1 MHGTVS
7 ENAPNQTTSKN
18 EGGATTSGNA
28 PSNTGNTAIKSSL
41 REMSFEQ
48 GEKALSPVVT
58 DPPVQALDG
67 NLTTE
72 TTPVVTTGDVE
83 TNTGEVTTG
92 NASTTLVEP
101 TNDTKGTT
109 ASTPPADDKANPKTD
124 PPAEPKTEKQQV
136 EELHKQTVESL
147 VERIKALKDK
157 KQKVF
162 NFRKEK
168 NAAADAKAIFGMLAQ
183 YDSQTIT
190 AAWQVAKDQA
200 LAEFEMLVD
209 AIGYKDAARSYP
221 RESRATLMACE
232 PSRLA
237 QFAAD
242 TVKKNPFACQL
253 AVSLLPDAEKA
264 KFEAEH
270 PELKTSKKLKE
281 GDEEK
286 LDAELLTLKDA
297 SLRQTEEG
305 FRERMSKTTEQDAKK
320 SEDAEKGQADAAPL
334 VGKVK
339 ELAGQK
345 KFHEALIALGSEAQE
360 AVFLAAVRSLDDGT
374 IGSVIRGM
382 TFDQR
387 WNISG
392 AQVKRVF
399 GARDATQNI
408 ATARDLLD
416 VAHNKTRTVVD
427 KKGREKQEKRSA
439 ITSEEAYE
447 AYHTLKAMPAAHREL
462 FQKTHPGLI
471 TAMEMQLNGS
481 MREADDTNMIGGE
494 ADQQTVAQLTLKVR
508 GDELWFEAP
517 VDQLEMTLRLA
528 IKASLRGEIKAK
540 LESMKGSTLPAL
552 FGDAA
557 RRSAV
562 EGALGK
568 GEVKELPPET
578 AEDERWLAS
587 LKLQHVVSAENG
599 NTGEMKIFGEKS
611 LIRTVRHANKATREE
626 NREER
631 KAWKEAKKNGE
642 EVGPEPDK
650 KNPTLIGQIWNAAV
664 TKKGFEAENLALDQL
679 GGNVNAFAYGGDMEF
694 KDFGERTGDN
704 SKEDR
709 NRADIKFQQNEG
721 IFDFDCPHLE
731 LVKLRYP
738 MGDMVVETGPA
749 VMKNLK
755 LHVTWPT
762 PSAPEQQHFISVSTS
777 SVEIGNIIVTQPG
790 ALIGIK
796 NVSATDLSYSSGEQ
810 KFDFGDNPG
819 AAQAIALLK
828 EHNPTRTLLSFGLA
842 SAGMMSG
849 KKNKEEA
856 ARNMEALTNAFMG
869 KPTGS
874 LGGMALNVGNMA
886 ASGITYNADTFV
898 QKAEVSGMSMVWDN
912 RPSVTGRARMTQLGK
927 MITDGQGRLGAITGS
942 TPDDIKKKE
951 RLDADLLKWGEERT
965 ALEGQLS
972 KWESLEKLYQEIY
985 EHQKLYGSGGN
996 DSEEAVKA
1004 IQARAVAA
1012 GFDGAASMS
1021 LAQLATAVQQKLT
1034 SDSGLVAS
1042 VDEMSVEGVDAMGV
1056 TVDKASVKGIN
1067 VAGSGETFGEA
1078 VDPKLMKRLGST
1090 DGETKEG
1097 KPLGTSVSVD
1107 VGEVD
1112 VSGFSMAGSA
1122 PTVEALE
1129 KTKATYVELA
1139 KSVAAL
1145 EGKDKATLNDAE
1157 KTKLAED
1164 KKKLGALDEQ
1174 WQKVVGE
1181 GLTFGKVVDEMLELK
1196 AAPGL
1201 DKVKANADL
1210 LQRWK
1215 TLEDAIASEPLTVES
1230 ISVSGIAMKG
1240 TTQTT
1245 QGENGS
1251 VTTTASTLGI
1261 GEIKATKIEQGD
1273 LSVGSVNVGDI
1284 KATGAVTSTEKND
1297 GTTSTYG
1304 SGNFSVGTLGATDI
1318 KAGDNKVD
1326 AVSVEGLKGGG
1337 SFDQTTKQVADD
1349 KNPGKTKTEVLER
1362 TGSGSLEVDKIT
1374 AKGVDVAGT
1383 KVDEAGVQGVKLD
1396 LKGDTDGTSVG
1407 IHVDKV
1413 YATGVGQEKGLA
1425 AADKKKVSLQA
1436 QIDEAKKKGKE
1447 FSALDKELKALEDGL
1462 ASYKQA
1468 YVDQDLVL
1476 AEVKAIDVR
1485 IEAVEKRLKAAERE
1499 RDTYDHRVDPAAE
1512 KKRNEA
1518 DQKKVDAINKEI
1530 TTLQAERAEVQKKLT
1545 DPQAII
1551 GSFESSLDIKGTASI
1566 ENFDLQVSGLP
1577 TLTELAKEE
1586 PDLTSNINVKL
1597 KVGPIKIPMVDYKS
1611 PSMNVGLASAT
1622 VETIEADATVKIE
1635 KQPALV
1641 DGKPTYG
1648 VGGLSIAKLSIP
1660 SIVGNGLTLT
1670 MPVEGETVLIE
1681 LPTASIKGMA
1691 LTNVNL
1697 AGFDAESLKKATG
1710 RFDIKSIEA
1719 SMSAKV
1725 GDSLSANGSL
1735 SVTDIYADAL
1745 DSGALNFGLTGL
1757 TLDKMGFES
1766 KTTEKNAK
1774 GNSIVTSIVKMGG
1787 KASKLGK
1794 LDVNGSYDRVNK
1806 TLSTTVGLGDLT
1818 LSGINYAGGGTSVGV
1833 GFAQLK
1839 GASVTVA
1846 AKFRSGEVKEGESA
1860 LEYLDIS
1867 EIKADYLRGSGI
1879 SYTGTGTRRERFE
1892 DGTIKEHPFT
1902 SGIKLQKGTLHGF
1915 SVRGIRVIGD
1925 GLTNISANLGSGTVQ
1940 GLSVAMREDGKNV
1953 LQANVSATVS
1963 GVSVKLVDD
1972 DMTASFSSFKGDAE
1986 VTSGDGNNA
1995 MNFDVKGVDI
2005 HGKDKE
2011 KATVKMNDMGK
2022 ESASM
2027 SAKLPVVHAKQI
2039 GFEQGIKGS
2048 GYNKPFM
2055 LGTATLNDVDFHDDK
2070 DKLSVHIGSGRGLMV
2085 GGVEV
2090 TGSYSGSTPEEKE
2103 KGTVNDQFFVP
2114 TQKVTWNNLQKS
2126 ALDGYF
2132 ALNYP
2137 DKSPF
2142 TKLTFSQGGVKLDL
2156 KRNVDRMWNEWMQGF
2171 ESNGESTFA
2180 YLWKATKSVL
2190 QTPSNLL
2197 WTALFSGIETGFN
2210 ALSANLLGDWPEI
2223 EKLILSSLNSD
2234 PKTSLVKGH
2243 KPDEGDKTFTS
2254 FTSSINTVIQD
2265 YVEPAIETACDWGL
2279 VYDLIHG
2286 DYGRAAATTGAWMVE
2301 QAGDLID
2308 WGGSFFGY
2316 ENTTNIDDDAE
2327 KFQEEMRAQ
2336 RKAEMEAMVKSGL
2349 DKVLG
2354 WGCEMDLHTKGGD
2367 YQAVKEPNPNPK
2379 SVKAKEMLRT
2389 QLALDVTGGG
2399 TLKNMSLATDI
2410 GLSKFKYS
2418 DAGNTATIDKLEMK
2432 AVAGGGVTAEFEDE
2446 GLAMK
2451 DAKVGG
2457 GGAILVTFDNL
2468 SYEQDKN
2475 FAMSKPEGTQTAQDR
2490 YKQTGVETDKQPG
2503 DTGPLATN
2511 DGVYYDAGDYAN
2523 KVNSGQ
2529 DVVGDP
2535 YSEKLSMGEGIKKS
2549 VIANTLDPMT
2559 GLPFSKAYESSV
2571 ITAKNAEIYGKYQ
2584 TEYDDRQKKSMA
2596 VQ

>member
-7 ENAPNQTTSKN
+7 ENAPTQTSTKN
-18 EGGATTSGNA
+18 EGGSTTSGNA
-28 PSNTGNTAIKSSL
+28 PTNTAIKSSL

-72 TTPVVTTGDVE
+72 TTPVVTTGEVE
-83 TNTGEVTTG
+83 NTGEVTTG
-92 NASTTLVEP
+92 NASTTLTEP
-101 TNDTKGTT
+101 TTDTKGTT
-109 ASTPPADDKANPKTD
+109 ASTPPGDDKANTKPDEKV
-124 PPAEPKTEKQQV
+124 PQKTEKQQV
-136 EELHKQTVESL
+136 EELHKQTVEAL
-147 VERIKALKDK
+147 VERITALRDK

-168 NAAADAKAIFGMLAQ
+168 KAAADAKSIFAMLAQ

-190 AAWQVAKDQA
+190 AAWQVAKDKA
-200 LAEFEMLVD
+200 ATEFEMLVD

-232 PSRLA
+232 PSRLT
-237 QFAAD
+237 QFATD

-253 AVSLLPDAEKA
+253 AVSLLPEAEKT
-264 KFEAEH
+264 KFEADH
-270 PELKTSKKLKE
+270 PELKTSKKIRE
-281 GDEEK
+281 GDDEK

-305 FRERMSKTTEQDAKK
+305 FRERMTKTTEADLAKTK
-320 SEDAEKGQADAAPL
+320 EAEKGQADAAPL
-334 VGKVK
+334 IEKVK
-339 ELAGQK
+339 QLAGQK
-345 KFHEALIALGSEAQE
+345 KFHEALVALGSEANE
-360 AVFLAAVRSLDDGT
+360 PVFLSAVRSLDDGT
-374 IGSVIRGM
+374 IAAVIRGM

-387 WNISG
+387 WNLSG

-408 ATARDLLD
+408 AIARDLLD
-416 VAHNKTRTVVD
+416 VAHNKTRMVVD
-427 KKGREKQEKRSA
+427 KKGKEKQEKRSA

-462 FQKTHPGLI
+462 FQKTHPGLV
-471 TAMEMQLNGS
+471 TAMELKLNDS
-481 MREADDTNMIGGE
+481 MRAADDTDMLGE
-494 ADQQTVAQLTLKVR
+494 ADKQTVAQLTLKVR
-508 GDELWFEAP
+508 GDELWFKAP

-528 IKASLRGEIKAK
+528 VNANLRGEIKGK

-552 FGDAA
+552 FGDAG

-568 GEVKELPPET
+568 GDVATLPPEM

-587 LKLQHVVSAENG
+587 LKLQHSVSGEDG
-599 NTGEMKIFGEKS
+599 GTGDMKVFGEKS
-611 LIRTVRHANKATREE
+611 LYRTVHQANKNTRKE

-631 KAWKEAKKNGE
+631 KVWKEKKKNGE
-642 EVGPEPDK
+642 EVGPEPEK
-650 KNPTLIGQIWNAAV
+650 KNPTLVGQVWNAVVA
-664 TKKGFEAENLALDQL
+664 KKGFEAENLALDQL
-679 GGNVNAFAYGGDMEF
+679 GTNVNAFAGGGDIEF
-694 KDFGERTGDN
+694 KDFGDRKGEN
-704 SKEDR
+704 AKEDR
-709 NRADIKFQQNEG
+709 NRVDIKFDHNEG
-721 IFDFDCPHLE
+721 VLDFACPHLE

-738 MGDMVVETGPA
+738 MGDMIIETGPA

-762 PSAPEQQHFISVSTS
+762 LTAPEQLHSISVTS
-777 SVEIGNIIVTQPG
+777 SSIEVGNVIVTQPG

-796 NVSATDLSYSSGEQ
+796 SVSATDLAYSSGEQ

-819 AAQAIALLK
+819 AAEALALLK
-828 EHNPTRTLLSFGLA
+828 EHNPARTLISFGISA
-842 SAGMMSG
+842 AGMSKASKNDQAAKSLEGLTTAFSG
-849 KKNKEEA
+849 K
-856 ARNMEALTNAFMG
+856 
-869 KPTGS
+869 PSGS
-874 LGGMALNVGNMA
+874 LGGMTLNVGNMGA
-886 ASGITYNADTFV
+886 TGITYNADTFV

-927 MITDGQGRLGAITGS
+927 MISDGQGRLGAITGS

-965 ALEGQLS
+965 ALEGQLA
-972 KWESLEKLYQEIY
+972 KWESLEKLFQEIY
-985 EHQKLYGSGGN
+985 EHQKLYGSSGN

-1012 GFDGAASMS
+1012 GFDGAGSMS
-1021 LAQLATAVQQKLT
+1021 LAQLAVAVQQKLT

-1042 VDEMSVEGVDAMGV
+1042 VDQVNVEGVDAMGV
-1056 TVDKASVKGIN
+1056 KVDKASVKGIN

-1097 KPLGTSVSVD
+1097 KPLGTSVSVE

-1129 KTKATYVELA
+1129 KTKATYVELTG
-1139 KSVAAL
+1139 SVAAL

-1201 DKVKANADL
+1201 DKVKGNADL
-1210 LQRWK
+1210 LKRWK

-1374 AKGVDVAGT
+1374 AKGVDAAGT

-1407 IHVDKV
+1407 LHVDKV

-1566 ENFDLQVSGLP
+1566 ENFDLKVSGLP

-1597 KVGPIKIPMVDYKS
+1597 NVGPIKIPTVDYKS
-1611 PSMNVGLASAT
+1611 PGMNVMLASAT

-1648 VGGLSIAKLSIP
+1648 VGGLSIKKLSIP

-1697 AGFDAESLKKATG
+1697 AGFDAESLNKATG

-1719 SMSAKV
+1719 SMSARM

-1745 DSGALNFGLTGL
+1745 ESGALNFGLTGL
-1757 TLDKMGFES
+1757 TLDKMGFSS
-1766 KTTEKNAK
+1766 KSTEKDTK

-1902 SGIKLQKGTLHGF
+1902 NSIALKNGTLHGL

-1925 GLTNISANLGSGTVQ
+1925 GLTNISAKLGSGTVQ
-1940 GLSVAMREDGKNV
+1940 GFNVAMQEDGKNI

-1972 DMTASFSSFKGDAE
+1972 DMTASFSSFKGDAA

-2005 HGKDKE
+2005 HGTDK
-2011 KATVKMNDMGK
+2011 KQATVKMNDMGK

-2027 SAKLPVVHAKQI
+2027 SASLPVVHAKEI

-2070 DKLSVHIGSGRGLMV
+2070 DKLSVSIGSGRGLMV

-2090 TGSYSGSTPEEKE
+2090 TGTHSGSTPEEKE

-2114 TQKVTWNNLQKS
+2114 TQKVTWNNLQRS

-2180 YLWKATKSVL
+2180 YLWKATKSIL

-2234 PKTSLVKGH
+2234 PKTSIVKGH
-2243 KPDEGDKTFTS
+2243 SPKEGDKTFTS
-2254 FTSSINTVIQD
+2254 FTSSINSVIQD

-2301 QAGDLID
+2301 QAGNLID

-2316 ENTTNIDDDAE
+2316 ENTTTIDDDAE

-2399 TLKNMSLATDI
+2399 TLKNMSLGTKI

-2418 DAGNTATIDKLEMK
+2418 DAGNTASIDKLDMK

-2446 GLAMK
+2446 GLEMK
-2451 DAKVGG
+2451 DANVKG

-2468 SYEQDKN
+2468 KYEQDKN
-2475 FAMSKPEGTQTAQDR
+2475 FAMSKPEGTQTAQER
-2490 YKQTGVETDKQPG
+2490 YKQTGIETDKQPG
-2503 DTGPLATN
+2503 DNGPLATN

-2523 KVNSGQ
+2523 KVNTGQ
-2529 DVVGDP
+2529 GVVGDP
-2535 YSEKLSMGEGIKKS
+2535 YSEKLSMGEGIKKA
-2549 VIANTLDPMT
+2549 VVANTLDPMT
-2559 GLPFSKAYESSV
+2559 GLPFSKLYESSV
-2571 ITAKNAEIYGKYQ
+2571 VTAKNAALYGKYQ
-2584 TEYDDRQKKSMA
+2584 TEYDERQKKSMA